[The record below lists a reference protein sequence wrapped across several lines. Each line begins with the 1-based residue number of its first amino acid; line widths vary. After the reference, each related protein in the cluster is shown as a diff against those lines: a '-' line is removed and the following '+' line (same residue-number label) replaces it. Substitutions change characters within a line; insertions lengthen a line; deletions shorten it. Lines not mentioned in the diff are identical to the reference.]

1 MYRVVTCSEDDEG
14 KMVVLD
20 VDADNVYTEDGV
32 LVLSKAIKRSNDD
45 VSENYLASKDEDRG
59 WHWHTIV
66 VRVFNRGEWLSAE
79 RIDN

>member
-1 MYRVVTCSEDDEG
+1 VYRVVTCSEDDEG

-20 VDADNVYTEDGV
+20 VDADHVYTEDGV
-32 LVLSKAIKRSNDD
+32 LVFRRSVKRSNNDA
-45 VSENYLASKDEDRG
+45 SEDYFSSKDEDRG